1 MRYLILL
8 LSIYLPAGEQAA
20 SKFLKKKI
28 PSPWTQDVNW
38 MYIRRWGDAQDI
50 SESLMCVEF
59 TSCVQGEKKASSLLL
74 LLTAFFHISW

>member
-1 MRYLILL
+1 
-8 LSIYLPAGEQAA
+8 
-20 SKFLKKKI
+20 
-28 PSPWTQDVNW
+28 

-74 LLTAFFHISW
+74 LLTAIIYLDNSQKYSH

>member
-1 MRYLILL
+1 
-8 LSIYLPAGEQAA
+8 
-20 SKFLKKKI
+20 
-28 PSPWTQDVNW
+28 

-74 LLTAFFHISW
+74 LLTAFFSYILIIHKSTRTKLFNCPYEGQFL